1 MNDNDN
7 INRRREQRLRYQWP
21 VWFAENFDETLSQG
35 QMVDISSR
43 AAAFTC
49 HADDSCPCLGQHI
62 TTRFSVPHLGPDE
75 SFDMESFVRTGL
87 ICRVDEV
94 NRFVRRVAIQFA
106 EPLPFK
112 PGEQAGSEAD
122 MRERIRLATI

>member
-1 MNDNDN
+1 
-7 INRRREQRLRYQWP
+7 
-21 VWFAENFDETLSQG
+21 
-35 QMVDISSR
+35 
-43 AAAFTC
+43 
-49 HADDSCPCLGQHI
+49 
-62 TTRFSVPHLGPDE
+62 
-75 SFDMESFVRTGL
+75 MESFVRTGH

-122 MRERIRLATI
+122 IRERIRLATI